1 MRSSPSARKLP
12 FKPPAAIG
20 ARGKVWRVRHPAR
33 ETAKGKGVR
42 SGVTVAPPWRSRSRA
57 RISTILRN
65 TAIGL
70 AAAASLS
77 LSAAALTPALAESQT
92 PQGFINVNYAPCTE
106 DPEGK
111 GCPGSLAP
119 ISPQSSSEHA
129 PAKHV
134 VHVHNY
140 RAPRP
145 TTKG

>member
-1 MRSSPSARKLP
+1 M
-12 FKPPAAIG
+12 
-20 ARGKVWRVRHPAR
+20 
-33 ETAKGKGVR
+33 
-42 SGVTVAPPWRSRSRA
+42 
-57 RISTILRN
+57 LRN
-65 TAIGL
+65 TAMGL

-92 PQGFINVNYAPCTE
+92 PQGFINVNYASCTE
-106 DPEGK
+106 DREGK

-134 VHVHNY
+134 VHVRNY
-140 RAPRP
+140 RAPQP